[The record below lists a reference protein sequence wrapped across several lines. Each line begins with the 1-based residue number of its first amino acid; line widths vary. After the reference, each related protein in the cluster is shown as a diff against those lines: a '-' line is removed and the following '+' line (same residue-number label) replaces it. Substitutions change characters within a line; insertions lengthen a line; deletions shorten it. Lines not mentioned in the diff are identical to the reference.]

1 MSGNVLLSRCLY
13 FRKAVRH
20 MHRQFKKQR
29 CVTTAKLGIKKHRN
43 CIYSHPFFNKGAS
56 VQFTG
61 KRKEEIVGVGRDGG
75 VCGGGTGT
83 GEGNQLC
90 LGQSDKL
97 HKGWNSNA
105 GSWKT
110 NRSLPEKR
118 SRLNKKL
125 VHLQSHTPLKY
136 MVC

>member
-1 MSGNVLLSRCLY
+1 M
-13 FRKAVRH
+13 
-20 MHRQFKKQR
+20 
-29 CVTTAKLGIKKHRN
+29 
-43 CIYSHPFFNKGAS
+43 
-56 VQFTG
+56 
-61 KRKEEIVGVGRDGG
+61 GVGRGG
-75 VCGGGTGT
+75 VVCGGGTGI

-97 HKGWNSNA
+97 HKGWNSSA

-110 NRSLPEKR
+110 NRSLPEER